1 MQLHHILQVAL
12 VEMCVRM
19 DVLVDVMGIARAALE
34 RVADIVKVNVP
45 TAVQIVVKVAVATN
59 ALCVAH
65 ALDNA

>member
-34 RVADIVKVNVP
+34 RVVDIVKVNAP

-59 ALCVAH
+59 ALYVAH
-65 ALDNA
+65 ALDNV